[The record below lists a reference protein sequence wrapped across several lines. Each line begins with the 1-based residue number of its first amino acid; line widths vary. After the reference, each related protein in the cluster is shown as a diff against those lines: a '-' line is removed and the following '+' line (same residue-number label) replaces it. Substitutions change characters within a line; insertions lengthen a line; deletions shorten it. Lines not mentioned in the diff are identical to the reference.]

1 MMRAL
6 HPVFEVGRPRPP
18 ASKLGDLLR
27 QRASR
32 FVAIGVCLYLGGLV
46 LPIGIGWNGS
56 LLFLASIGLLSVLF
70 IPPTRC
76 RKDTQ
81 LYNSVLVFLASVLAS
96 LLVSEDIGASTRLST
111 PLLPGILLFLLMA
124 ENFQDLKDVRSF
136 FATFS
141 VAGLGLGLH
150 LLWTVW
156 KNPGM
161 QPLEWISEAGS
172 DLLVVPNDVT
182 LLAVIAPFSLAL
194 LFSGSAISVK
204 VLAAFS
210 LVVSILSVCLFQSR
224 GATLVMFVAVGLASA
239 IMRPRWAL
247 KLGLLTL
254 ILILLLDGLLGFQ
267 FAGKITSTAN
277 WTQRIPLW
285 LTALSMFSKA
295 PLLGHGPHLF
305 ALQYQY
311 YLKTVTLPGW
321 VLVENYPSS
330 WAHNLF
336 LETLCEQGI
345 LGFTA
350 FSFMLCVA
358 LSSTRKAMSIP
369 NAEARI
375 LGAGAMTSLLAFCI
389 AATFELTLMRH
400 WVILVLFGL
409 LSIISCLS
417 VRPLERKELS
427 LC

>member
-6 HPVFEVGRPRPP
+6 HPVFEVERPRPP

-27 QRASR
+27 QRASK

-81 LYNSVLVFLASVLAS
+81 LYKSVLVFLASFLAS

-267 FAGKITSTAN
+267 FVGKITSTAN

-295 PLLGHGPHLF
+295 PLLGDF
-305 ALQYQY
+305 
-311 YLKTVTLPGW
+311 VECRLP
-321 VLVENYPSS
+321 V
-330 WAHNLF
+330 
-336 LETLCEQGI
+336 
-345 LGFTA
+345 
-350 FSFMLCVA
+350 
-358 LSSTRKAMSIP
+358 
-369 NAEARI
+369 
-375 LGAGAMTSLLAFCI
+375 
-389 AATFELTLMRH
+389 
-400 WVILVLFGL
+400 
-409 LSIISCLS
+409 
-417 VRPLERKELS
+417 
-427 LC
+427 